1 MAITNYYV
9 FSQRKCARTGH
20 FRNVLITFPN
30 QNMYIAPQF
39 PYHMISIE
47 LLYVHMLVGLTLMLF
62 VQKCQ
67 LGLAKNISS
76 LKLKQ
81 NFHFALET
89 RNGTR
94 FVILRRCNFTRK
106 KKKIRCQWGTGV
118 LIVQKKVIITVS
130 KMISL
135 GHERG
140 NFWKMPQTI
149 KTLFKSSNF
158 ECT

>member
-1 MAITNYYV
+1 
-9 FSQRKCARTGH
+9 
-20 FRNVLITFPN
+20 
-30 QNMYIAPQF
+30 
-39 PYHMISIE
+39 
-47 LLYVHMLVGLTLMLF
+47 MLVGLTLMLF

-106 KKKIRCQWGTGV
+106 KKED
-118 LIVQKKVIITVS
+118 
-130 KMISL
+130 SL
-135 GHERG
+135 LVG
-140 NFWKMPQTI
+140 NWCPHCLEESHYHCVKNDFSRTREGEFLENATNYKDSIQE
-149 KTLFKSSNF
+149 L
-158 ECT
+158 

>member
-1 MAITNYYV
+1 MDIICTKLLFCKLFFFVLGIECTFQFELWQLLIITF
-9 FSQRKCARTGH
+9 FSWRKCARTGH
-20 FRNVLITFPN
+20 FRNVLITFPD

-106 KKKIRCQWGTGV
+106 KKKIRC
-118 LIVQKKVIITVS
+118 
-130 KMISL
+130 
-135 GHERG
+135 
-140 NFWKMPQTI
+140 
-149 KTLFKSSNF
+149 
-158 ECT
+158 